1 MNRNDTSDLSVPEIF
16 NFRQGKERVKARVGD
31 GSWIEREKSVI
42 GNRAER
48 QRHRPERKKRDLVE
62 EYEM

>member
-1 MNRNDTSDLSVPEIF
+1 MR
-16 NFRQGKERVKARVGD
+16 ARVGD

-62 EYEM
+62 EYEMVRG